1 MRKRFIEQARL
12 MLGVLHHVTPE
23 SCFALKG
30 GTAINFFI
38 RDLPRLSVDIDLNY
52 LPLKPRP
59 DSLKEIGEAL
69 ARIKV
74 RVLEAMPGATVEEMK
89 TEGTLF
95 KLVVVNAGER
105 IKIEP
110 NLVLRGSVYGAE
122 KRSLSPNAEKEFKTT
137 IETNVL
143 SLPDLY
149 GGKLCAALDRQ
160 HPRDLYDVKLLLAN
174 EGLTPEIRKAFVVY
188 WVSHSRPMHETIDPT
203 RLDVRKTF
211 ANQFVGM
218 TEEAV
223 KYEDLE
229 AAREEL
235 VRTLQR
241 DLTDE
246 ERRFAVSIKAGKPE
260 WELLGI
266 EGLDKLPGIQWKLR
280 NIKKMS
286 VAKHREQL
294 DELKKR
300 LGL

>member
-1 MRKRFIEQARL
+1 MREQFTAQARL
-12 MLGVLHHVTPE
+12 MLDALGHVAAE
-23 SCFALKG
+23 DCFALKG
-30 GTAINFFI
+30 GTAINFFV
-38 RDLPRLSVDIDLNY
+38 RDMPRLSVDIDLTY

-69 ARIKV
+69 ARIKE
-74 RVLEAMPGATVEEMK
+74 RIQKGIGGSTVEEAR

-95 KLVVVNAGER
+95 KLVVVRAGER

-110 NLVLRGSVYGAE
+110 NLVLRGSVYGAQMRPLCP
-122 KRSLSPNAEKEFKTT
+122 KAAKEFGNAG
-137 IETNVL
+137 EMSVL
-143 SLPDLY
+143 SLADLY

-160 HPRDLYDVKLLLAN
+160 HPRDLFDVKLLLEN
-174 EGLTPEIRKAFVVY
+174 EGITPEIRKAFVVY

-211 ANQFVGM
+211 ENQFVGM
-218 TEEAV
+218 TEKPV

-229 AAREEL
+229 TAREEL

-241 DLTDE
+241 DLTNE
-246 ERRFAVSIKAGKPE
+246 ERRFAVSVKSGKPE
-260 WELLGI
+260 WGLLGLD
-266 EGLDKLPGIQWKLR
+266 GLDKLPGIQWKLR

-286 VAKHREQL
+286 IEKQRQQL
-294 DELKKR
+294 AELKKR